1 MRVIAV
7 VNGKGGSAK
16 TTTSVNLAAIFSE
29 KWKVLLVDADPQGS
43 ATWWAEQGEPP
54 FELTKETD
62 PAELKKLRKVGG
74 FDVVIVDTPP
84 ALHFDALETTIRA
97 ADFVVLPSPPA
108 PMDLQALIETVK
120 STVAP
125 AHVAFRVLL
134 TRVDPR
140 SLGKA
145 LDAQQALMQAGIP
158 AFNGFVRAYAV
169 HEQAALD
176 GITVLQMRGKA
187 AREAQGDYQRIA
199 DELMR
204 EVNINE

>member
-1 MRVIAV
+1 MRVIAI

-16 TTTSVNLAAIFSE
+16 TTTSVNLAAILSE
-29 KWKVLLVDADPQGS
+29 KWRVLLVDADPQGS

-62 PAELKKLRKVGG
+62 PAELKKLRKIGG
-74 FDVVIVDTPP
+74 FDVVIVDIPP

-120 STVAP
+120 SAVSP
-125 AHVAFRVLL
+125 VNVPFRVLL

-145 LDAQQALMQAGIP
+145 LDAQSGSYAGGNP
-158 AFNGFVRAYAV
+158 C
-169 HEQAALD
+169 L
-176 GITVLQMRGKA
+176 
-187 AREAQGDYQRIA
+187 
-199 DELMR
+199 
-204 EVNINE
+204 